1 MKNEIPNIEW
11 LGVGEDDGA
20 YGSKTAT
27 PNAQRAT
34 PNSQLRKTGHFDLED
49 RLLDFSARIIRLVDA
64 LPNTRA
70 ANHVA
75 GQLLRCGTSPYGNRG
90 EVEAAE
96 SRRDFVHKLR
106 VCLKELTESR
116 RWLRLLQK
124 AALVPERK
132 MLAILGETEE
142 LIKIFFASVR
152 TAEKKADRD

>member
-27 PNAQRAT
+27 RNAQRAT

-49 RLLDFSARIIRLVDA
+49 RLLDFSACIIRLVDL

-75 GQLLRCGTSPYGNRG
+75 GQLLRCGTSPYGNHG

-106 VCLKELTESR
+106 ICLKELKESR

-152 TAEKKADRD
+152 TAEKNADRD